1 MSTFRKSLT
10 PWLLV
15 SLMALSGCAGKET
28 VRYVPTPCPPLPPA
42 PEPLMLPPP
51 PPLRSAS
58 QIRSLLF
65 ESVMPLTPESSSS
78 GSR

>member
-1 MSTFRKSLT
+1 MRKHLRSLT
-10 PWLLV
+10 PWLLACAA
-15 SLMALSGCAGKET
+15 ALSGCATNRPKPAPG
-28 VRYVPTPCPPLPPA
+28 VCPTLPPV
-42 PEPLMLPPP
+42 PEPLMQPPP
-51 PPLRSAS
+51 PPLHSAS

>member
-1 MSTFRKSLT
+1 MRKPLRSLI

-15 SLMALSGCAGKET
+15 CATALSGCA
-28 VRYVPTPCPPLPPA
+28 TPACAPVVIKSPPLPSVPA
-42 PEPLMLPPP
+42 PLMLPLP
-51 PPLRSAS
+51 PPLHSAS

-65 ESVMPLTPESSSS
+65 KSVMPLTPESSSS